1 MTPQLRFPEFT
12 DEWQVKKLGDFSSI
26 TTGKLDANAMVENG
40 RYRFYTC
47 AREFYKIDQY
57 AFDTEALLVS
67 GNGANVGYI
76 HYYKGKFNAY
86 QRTYV
91 LDNFRENIGYIKLY
105 LDRYLKKRI
114 LQEKFEGNMP
124 YIVLSTL
131 KDMPISTPPMK
142 EQEKIADFLT
152 AVDERIGVSEKKL
165 ELLETYKRGVMQ
177 KIFSQQVRF
186 KDDNGNPY
194 PDWEEKKLGEVAS
207 FVSGYTFLSST
218 YSESGVYK
226 IITIANVQDGRM
238 NVDKASKINTLPSNI
253 QKNQVLERG
262 DVLVSMTGNVG
273 RVCKVNIEN
282 CLLNQRV
289 GKIVPKNINADFL
302 FAVLNSRRFLAE
314 MESLAQGG
322 AQGNLSSKDIM
333 RYMIKLP
340 SRDEQQK
347 IADFLTTLDDK
358 ITAEKSKLTA
368 SRQFKK
374 ALLQRMFV

>member
-1 MTPQLRFPEFT
+1 MSTKITPQLRFPEFT

-131 KDMPISTPPMK
+131 KDMPISTPPTK

-152 AVDERIGVSEKKL
+152 AVDERIAVGEKKL

-177 KIFSQQVRF
+177 QIFSQQIRF
-186 KDDNGNPY
+186 KDENGKPY
-194 PDWEEKKLGEVAS
+194 PDWDEKKLGS
-207 FVSGYTFLSST
+207 FIRDFKQSST
-218 YSESGVYK
+218 IQDEYPVMTSSRKG
-226 IITIANVQDGRM
+226 IILQKDYYGDDNRITERSNVGYNVLPPKYLTYRSRSDDGRFRF
-238 NVDKASKINTLPSNI
+238 NLNTTNATGI
-253 QKNQVLERG
+253 
-262 DVLVSMTGNVG
+262 VSYFYPVFDIKSGNVKFFEEYLNYNWRILYKYSVG
-273 RVCKVNIEN
+273 TSQKVLSHTE
-282 CLLNQRV
+282 L
-289 GKIVPKNINADFL
+289 KNI
-302 FAVLNSRRFLAE
+302 RF
-314 MESLAQGG
+314 
-322 AQGNLSSKDIM
+322 DIPV
-333 RYMIKLP
+333 IE
-340 SRDEQQK
+340 EQQK
-347 IADFLTTLDDK
+347 IANFLAALDEK

-368 SRQFKK
+368 TRQFKK

>member
-1 MTPQLRFPEFT
+1 MSTKMTPQLRFPEFT

-142 EQEKIADFLT
+142 EQEKIADFFT
-152 AVDERIGVSEKKL
+152 AVDERIGVGEKKL

-177 KIFSQQVRF
+177 KIFSQQIRF
-186 KDDNGNPY
+186 KDENGNEY
-194 PDWEEKKLGEVAS
+194 PEWSNGILGHLINISMGQSPSSSAYNDSGDGVPLIQGNADIKNRRTKPRFWTTEVTKTCDRGDIILTVRAP
-207 FVSGYTFLSST
+207 SGYVALSSHQACIGR
-218 YSESGVYK
+218 GVCA
-226 IITIANVQDGRM
+226 I
-238 NVDKASKINTLPSNI
+238 KASGNSLIEYLYQYLLWFEPKWISVEQGSTFTAISGEDIKGLKVKIPR
-253 QKNQVLERG
+253 LE
-262 DVLVSMTGNVG
+262 
-273 RVCKVNIEN
+273 
-282 CLLNQRV
+282 
-289 GKIVPKNINADFL
+289 
-302 FAVLNSRRFLAE
+302 
-314 MESLAQGG
+314 
-322 AQGNLSSKDIM
+322 
-333 RYMIKLP
+333 
-340 SRDEQQK
+340 EQQK
-347 IADFLTTLDDK
+347 IATFLTALDDK

-368 SRQFKK
+368 AQQFKK

>member
-1 MTPQLRFPEFT
+1 MTPQLRFPEFI
-12 DEWQVKKLGDFSSI
+12 DEWQVKKLGESLESISSGKSN
-26 TTGKLDANAMVENG
+26 TTSNGTKYPIYGSTGEIGKSATCDYSGDKLLIARVGANAGSM
-40 RYRFYTC
+40 YR
-47 AREFYKIDQY
+47 
-57 AFDTEALLVS
+57 VS
-67 GNGANVGYI
+67 GS
-76 HYYKGKFNAY
+76 YK
-86 QRTYV
+86 V
-91 LDNFRENIGYIKLY
+91 SDNTL
-105 LDRYLKKRI
+105 
-114 LQEKFEGNMP
+114 
-124 YIVLSTL
+124 IVNL
-131 KDMPISTPPMK
+131 KDDVDTSFVQYSLINFNINRLVFGSGQPLVTGGMLKNTKLAFPSKP

-177 KIFSQQVRF
+177 QIFSQQIRF
-186 KDDNGNPY
+186 KDESGRPY

-218 YSESGVYK
+218 YSESGMYK
-226 IITIANVQDGRM
+226 IITIANVQNGRM

-262 DVLVSMTGNVG
+262 DILVSMTGNVG

-289 GKIVPKNINADFL
+289 GKIVTKNINADFL

-347 IADFLTTLDDK
+347 IADFLTTLDEK
-358 ITAEKSKLTA
+358 FTAEKSKLTA
-368 SRQFKK
+368 TRKFKK